1 MTDQNTQEL
10 VQAGLKLLDDS
21 LSHFMEIKGC
31 EKGSA
36 IANII
41 HGALVLAE
49 TIYAVKK

>member
-1 MTDQNTQEL
+1 MTDQNTQIL
-10 VQAGLKLLDDS
+10 VENGLKLLDES

-41 HGALVLAE
+41 HGAIVLAE
-49 TIYAVKK
+49 TIYAIKK